1 LRPIRGFAWSD
12 ELTQR
17 HKLAFA
23 AAFLAGF
30 YALVL
35 LAGFFAPYDFAA
47 QDREMPYAAPSAIHF
62 FDTQGKFHVRPFVY
76 AAQDSSDGASP
87 GEPNA
92 QVSYPIYFFVRGS
105 RYTIA
110 GLFASDVHLFGV
122 EAPGEILLMGSD
134 GYGRDQFSR
143 FLYGGQISMLAGLIA
158 ALLSVALGV
167 IVGGIAGYYGG
178 WIDEILMRGGEL
190 FLALPWLYLLFAVR
204 AALPLRISQ
213 WQVFLLLV
221 AIMGLIGW
229 ARPARLIRGVVLS
242 SRERH
247 YVLAARL
254 FGGSNTYVMRRHILP
269 DTYSILLTQAALL
282 IPQYVLAEVTLSFLG
297 LGVGEPTP
305 SWGNMLSTLQKY
317 SVLVSYWWMLIPGL
331 VLIPV
336 FCGYLL
342 LASELQPGRRATAA

>member
-1 LRPIRGFAWSD
+1 MKMSSKAVL
-12 ELTQR
+12 LV
-17 HKLAFA
+17 A
-23 AAFLAGF
+23 AL
-30 YALVL
+30 LVL
-35 LAGFFAPYDFAA
+35 HLVVLFAGFFAPYDLAHQNRELPFAPPT
-47 QDREMPYAAPSAIHF
+47 QIHF
-62 FDTQGKFHVRPFVY
+62 VDAEGTFHLRPSVCLVN
-76 AAQDSSDGASP
+76 DN
-87 GEPNA
+87 PNA
-92 QVSYPIYFFVRGS
+92 FGEYTEDSNHCYPLHFLVRGAT
-105 RYTIA
+105 YE
-110 GLFASDVHLFGV
+110 LFGFMKSNLHLFV
-122 EAPGEILLMGSD
+122 VDAPAKIFLLGTD
-134 GYGRDQFSR
+134 AYGRDVFSR
-143 FLYGGQISMLAGLIA
+143 FIYGGQISLFAGLLA
-158 ALLSVALGV
+158 ASLSLALGALLGTL
-167 IVGGIAGYYGG
+167 AGYYGG
-178 WIDEILMRGGEL
+178 WFDVAIMRGAEL
-190 FLALPWLYLLFAVR
+190 FLALPWLYFLIAVR
-204 AALPLRISQ
+204 AFLPLSLNSKEA
-213 WQVFLLLV
+213 FLLLISV
-221 AIMGLIGW
+221 IGAVGW